1 MQRSAVATVPTRP
14 LLRLAPPLPV
24 SSRPA
29 AVARA
34 EAPAAPARGFGGTS
48 GARLAAATGGILRQE
63 DGETETLVF
72 PRPQGRAFAPAF
84 ALMREP
90 DPAPAEAPGAPAEP
104 AQAAAPPASPAPAP
118 REGGGG
124 DIEEIYDQV
133 IERLRRELLADRER
147 MGDVLGDLP

>member
-1 MQRSAVATVPTRP
+1 MPARP
-14 LLRLAPPLPV
+14 LLRLASPSPV

-29 AVARA
+29 TVARA

-72 PRPQGRAFAPAF
+72 PRPEGRAFAPAF

-90 DPAPAEAPGAPAEP
+90 DPAPADGQAPSAA
-104 AQAAAPPASPAPAP
+104 AQAATPPSPAPAP
-118 REGGGG
+118 PAQGGGGG